1 MPAGG
6 LAVIGEPVVVD
17 KPVDG
22 CQVYVTA
29 PAAPIES
36 GTSPMHI
43 AELGLINR
51 VGRECSAMILTAAVV
66 LLLPASVI
74 VTV

>member
-1 MPAGG
+1 M
-6 LAVIGEPVVVD
+6 IGEPVVVD

-29 PAAPIES
+29 PAAPIER
-36 GTSPMHI
+36 GTSPIHM

-51 VGRECSAMILTAAVV
+51 VGRECSAMMLTE
-66 LLLPASVI
+66 
-74 VTV
+74 